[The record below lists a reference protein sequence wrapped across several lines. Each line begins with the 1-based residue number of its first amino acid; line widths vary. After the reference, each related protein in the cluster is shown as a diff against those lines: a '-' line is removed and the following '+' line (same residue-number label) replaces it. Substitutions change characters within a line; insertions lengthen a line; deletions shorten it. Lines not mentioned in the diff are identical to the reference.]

1 MALML
6 SEILFESMHEKIV
19 CAQRFLGE
27 CKWCE
32 EELEE
37 KTNKICEISGMYN

>member
-19 CAQRFLGE
+19 CARVFLGE
-27 CKWCE
+27 CSGAK

-37 KTNKICEISGMYN
+37 KTNKIHEISGMCN